1 MDENDK
7 SNYNLRILI
16 TYGDII
22 RSMHI
27 PDQSGPGFPTSYVV
41 LFFMFNHLMWEVIIR
56 FIDICEYIDHHC
68 LNFLFIIYIQQ

>member
-41 LFFMFNHLMWEVIIR
+41 LFFYVQSFEVR
-56 FIDICEYIDHHC
+56 GDYSFY
-68 LNFLFIIYIQQ
+68 